1 MESELWTE
9 GASPWPHERE
19 ALAFIRARFPS
30 YEPYRAWTNVE
41 FIAEDGS
48 VNEVDLLAVTP
59 RGLFLVE
66 IKSWRGVL
74 SGDGQRWR
82 RKLPNGS
89 GWWSSTRWCSP
100 TARRGGCVRC
110 SPGSGC

>member
-1 MESELWTE
+1 MGPAYRGPMESELGTE
-9 GASPWPHERE
+9 GASAWPHERE
-19 ALAFIRARFPS
+19 ALAFIRARFPA

-59 RGLFLVE
+59 RGLFLLE
-66 IKSWRGVL
+66 IKSWPGVL

-82 RKLPNGS
+82 LELPNGS
-89 GWWSSTRWCSP
+89 
-100 TARRGGCVRC
+100 RRLLEHPLVLANRKAKR
-110 SPGSGC
+110 